1 MFLQLVGA
9 LIVMLSCTI
18 AGICFGKKINYRIE
32 ELEQMQSAM
41 TMLQNQIHFL
51 AIPLPEAMEE
61 IGLKYD
67 NIIGNL
73 FLKTAKEMEK
83 REEEKGEEI
92 WKKVVL
98 NWKEK
103 TYLEKQDIDAILC
116 FGCSMGYLDITQQKA
131 SISLL
136 LQYIEM
142 TLVQLQEK
150 KKQQQKLYPSMG
162 ILGGML
168 IVVVLL

>member
-1 MFLQLVGA
+1 
-9 LIVMLSCTI
+9 
-18 AGICFGKKINYRIE
+18 
-32 ELEQMQSAM
+32 
-41 TMLQNQIHFL
+41 
-51 AIPLPEAMEE
+51 
-61 IGLKYD
+61 
-67 NIIGNL
+67 
-73 FLKTAKEMEK
+73 
-83 REEEKGEEI
+83 
-92 WKKVVL
+92 
-98 NWKEK
+98 
-103 TYLEKQDIDAILC
+103 
-116 FGCSMGYLDITQQKA
+116 MGYLDITQQKA

>member
-1 MFLQLVGA
+1 M
-9 LIVMLSCTI
+9 
-18 AGICFGKKINYRIE
+18 K
-32 ELEQMQSAM
+32 SAM
-41 TMLQNQIHFL
+41 TMLQNQINFL
-51 AIPLPEAMEE
+51 ATPLPEALQE
-61 IGLKYD
+61 IGQKYN

-73 FLKTAKEMEK
+73 FLKTAREMEK
-83 REEEKGEEI
+83 REGEKGEEI
-92 WKKVVL
+92 WKKAVL

-142 TLVQLQEK
+142 TLAQLQEK

-168 IVVVLL
+168 IVIVLL